1 MEKVRILYKPEV
13 EYYLFDLVLRLF
25 KKNYFLYLENAELY
39 KDNIVD
45 FVENSIKSFPSKKT
59 PVKLNSFGSNYISYK
74 SNSRTTW
81 YIFFE
86 KLNEDYLITY
96 IINNHC
102 EEAKFL

>member
-45 FVENSIKSFPSKKT
+45 FVENSIKSFPSKK
-59 PVKLNSFGSNYISYK
+59 NSCKIK
-74 SNSRTTW
+74 
-81 YIFFE
+81 
-86 KLNEDYLITY
+86 
-96 IINNHC
+96 
-102 EEAKFL
+102 